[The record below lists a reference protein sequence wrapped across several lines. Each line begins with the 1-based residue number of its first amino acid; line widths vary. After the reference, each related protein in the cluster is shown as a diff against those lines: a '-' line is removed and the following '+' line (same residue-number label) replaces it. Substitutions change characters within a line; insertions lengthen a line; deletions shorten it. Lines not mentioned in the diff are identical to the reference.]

1 MVEKKI
7 HNSPKAMAIR
17 QRMEEVR
24 CDLDE
29 DVQDIVEEARD
40 MGQWRYYVRSYP
52 WVCVGAALAAGYL
65 IVPRRPGGE
74 QTARTSAEMTKQ
86 SFASSHVSPAA
97 GTRSTLLRFLGNLV
111 MRSVS
116 SYVEQ
121 QAANLLAP
129 WADKSPRADK
139 SPQAA
144 RSPQDDSHEEPHS

>member
-1 MVEKKI
+1 MI
-7 HNSPKAMAIR
+7 HNSPKTTAIR

-29 DVQDIVEEARD
+29 DVQEIVEEARD
-40 MGQWRYYVRSYP
+40 MGQWRYYVRTYP

-74 QTARTSAEMTKQ
+74 QTAQTSAEITKQ
-86 SFASSHVSPAA
+86 NLATSHVSPAGDA
-97 GTRSTLLRFLGNLV
+97 RGMLLRFLGNLV
-111 MRSVS
+111 MRGVS

-121 QAANLLAP
+121 QAGKLFAP
-129 WADKSPRADK
+129 WADK

-144 RSPQDDSHEEPHS
+144 RSPQDDNHEEPHS